1 VEFLHHRVFHLGRRR
16 GAAPLMPRKDWLQA
30 GLIAVLLFALYAATA
45 PRTVALED
53 DGLFVMGA
61 YYLGIGHPPGYP
73 LFMMIGKLFT
83 YLPFGSVAYRVHLVS
98 ALFGALSCAVLWLCA
113 RSLVE
118 GRLPAYLAAFGL
130 GLSPVFWSQ
139 SIIAEV
145 YTLNTFF
152 FLTLTLLALRGAP
165 LTWLALVFGLSLS
178 NHWPLMGLA
187 TPAFLALL
195 WPRRAELLRRLP
207 QLAALAALG
216 LAPYAWMVVRS
227 WSWLPISY
235 SGPLDSFAE
244 VWHVLSRQDFSGV
257 DQSVSANWLDRIRFF
272 QFLGSELLYQFAFV
286 GTLLAAAGC
295 AVQRRRLGT
304 PIALFLTIAFL
315 TPTVLLLLLL
325 GFDYDSVHKHIFHVY
340 PLPAYAVAA
349 LWMALGFSWLRE
361 RYRLSRAQ
369 ALAAGVGTLA
379 LIGAFGGREN
389 LLGDQE
395 WGARY
400 AQTVLRLLPKDAVL
414 FVRGDFDLS
423 PIGYFYLVEG
433 WRPDIELYHS
443 AGRVFGNRLFHPLRT
458 NAAGAH
464 QVLSEFIDH
473 KQVPVAF
480 TMESYAGHARLDHWL
495 FIEVDKLSRDPR
507 KETLDIPEEA
517 VRFFDASV
525 AAVRDPN
532 AWVAFNQDELRRR
545 YGVLLAQQLPRG
557 ATPDARTGRQL
568 ALLSRD
574 YFGALG
580 IAEGLIANKNGY
592 SARDATQALDY
603 AARLMPSDATKQH
616 KSKFFYVRALLRLD
630 LGDKPGALRDLQTSL
645 DVWPSAD
652 NSAVAP
658 LRDLYRAAGDEKAL
672 AQLESRVARKAP

>member
-1 VEFLHHRVFHLGRRR
+1 
-16 GAAPLMPRKDWLQA
+16 MPRKDWLHA
-30 GLIAVLLFALYAATA
+30 GLVAVALFALYAATA

-98 ALFGALSCAVLWLCA
+98 AFFGGLSCALLWLCA
-113 RSLVE
+113 RHLVE

-139 SIIAEV
+139 AIIAEV

-165 LTWLALVFGLSLS
+165 LPWLALVYGLSLS
-178 NHWPLMGLA
+178 NHYPLMGLV
-187 TPAFLALL
+187 TPALLVLL

-207 QLAALAALG
+207 LLAALGVLG

-235 SGPLDSFAE
+235 SGPLESFAE
-244 VWHVLSRQDFSGV
+244 IWHVLSRQDFSGV
-257 DQSVSANWLDRIRFF
+257 DQSASANWLDRIRFF
-272 QFLGSELLYQFAFV
+272 EFMGTQLLYQFALV
-286 GTLLAAAGC
+286 GTALAGVGC
-295 AVQRRRLGT
+295 AISRRVLGDRV
-304 PIALFLTIAFL
+304 ALFLGIAFL
-315 TPTVLLLLLL
+315 MPTVVLLLLL

-349 LWMALGFSWLRE
+349 LWMALGFTWAMD
-361 RYRLSRAQ
+361 RYRLRHGQ

-379 LIGAFGGREN
+379 LIGALGGRAN

-458 NAAGAH
+458 NAAGAQ
-464 QVLSEFIDH
+464 QVLSELID
-473 KQVPVAF
+473 KRQVPVTF
-480 TMESYAGHARLDHWL
+480 TMESYGGNAQVDHWL
-495 FIEVDKLSRDPR
+495 YIEVDKSSRDPR
-507 KETLDIPEEA
+507 KVTIDVPEEA
-517 VRFFDASV
+517 MRFFDDSV
-525 AAVRDPN
+525 AAVREPN

-545 YGVLLAQQLPRG
+545 YAMLLAQQLPRG
-557 ATPDARTGRQL
+557 APPDARSARQL
-568 ALLSRD
+568 AAASQD

-592 SARDATQALDY
+592 SGRDATRALDN
-603 AARLMPSDATKQH
+603 AARLMPPDAIKQH
-616 KSKFFYVRALLRLD
+616 RSKFFHVRALLRLD
-630 LGDKPGALRDLQTSL
+630 LGDRQGAVRDLQTAL
-645 DVWPSAD
+645 DVWPAPD
-652 NSAVAP
+652 NDALGV
-658 LRDLYRAAGDEKAL
+658 LRGLYRAAGDDKAL
-672 AQLESRVARKAP
+672 AALESRMARKAP

>member
-1 VEFLHHRVFHLGRRR
+1 
-16 GAAPLMPRKDWLQA
+16 MPRKDWLHA
-30 GLIAVLLFALYAATA
+30 GLVAVALFGLYAATA

-98 ALFGALSCAVLWLCA
+98 AFFGGLSCALLWLCA
-113 RSLVE
+113 RHLVE

-139 SIIAEV
+139 AIIAEV

-152 FLTLTLLALRGAP
+152 FLTLTLLALRSAP
-165 LTWLALVFGLSLS
+165 LPWLALVYGLSLS
-178 NHWPLMGLA
+178 NHYPLMGLV
-187 TPAFLALL
+187 TPAFLVLL

-207 QLAALAALG
+207 LLAALGVLG

-235 SGPLDSFAE
+235 SGPLESFAE
-244 VWHVLSRQDFSGV
+244 IWHVLSRQDFSGV
-257 DQSVSANWLDRIRFF
+257 DQSASANWLDRIRFF
-272 QFLGSELLYQFAFV
+272 EFLGTQLLYQFALV
-286 GTLLAAAGC
+286 GTVLAGVGC
-295 AVQRRRLGT
+295 AISRRVLGERV
-304 PIALFLTIAFL
+304 ALFLGIAFL
-315 TPTVLLLLLL
+315 MPSVVLLLLL
-325 GFDYDSVHKHIFHVY
+325 GFDYDSVHRHIFHVY

-349 LWMALGFSWLRE
+349 LWMALGFTWVME
-361 RYRLSRAQ
+361 RYRLRHGQ

-379 LIGAFGGREN
+379 LIGAVGGRAN

-458 NAAGAH
+458 NAAGAQ
-464 QVLSEFIDH
+464 QVLSELIDK
-473 KQVPVAF
+473 KQVPVTF
-480 TMESYAGHARLDHWL
+480 TMETYGGNAQVDHWL
-495 FIEVDKLSRDPR
+495 YIEVDKSSRDPR
-507 KETLDIPEEA
+507 KVTIDVPEEA
-517 VRFFDASV
+517 ARFFDDSV
-525 AAVRDPN
+525 AAVREPN

-545 YGVLLAQQLPRG
+545 YAMLLAQQLPRG
-557 ATPDARTGRQL
+557 APPDARSARQL
-568 ALLSRD
+568 AAVSQD

-580 IAEGLIANKNGY
+580 IAEGLITNKNGY
-592 SARDATQALDY
+592 SGRDATRAIDT

-616 KSKFFYVRALLRLD
+616 RSKFFHVRALLRLD
-630 LGDKPGALRDLQTSL
+630 LGDRQGAVRDLQTAL
-645 DVWPSAD
+645 DVWPAAD
-652 NSAVAP
+652 NDALGV
-658 LRDLYRAAGDEKAL
+658 LRGLYKAAGDDKAL
-672 AQLESRVARKAP
+672 AALESRMARKAP